1 MSLTLRQIRYFLAA
15 VETGKLSAAASECGV
30 SQSAITL
37 SLKALEDQ
45 LGVQLFERTPSGV
58 NLTAEGF
65 LFLPKARNVLASVSE
80 ATGSFRRREG
90 KAAGRIR
97 VGVTYTVIGYFLAP
111 HLARIRRRFPDVEIR
126 IEQLDRPALEDA
138 LIAGKL
144 DLAVMLVSN
153 VDKTDAISIQVLER
167 SPRRLWLSPG
177 HELLREK
184 TVTLADVAPH
194 PYILLTVDEAAHT
207 AFRYWNKA
215 ALTPNVILET
225 SSVEAVRSLVAN
237 GMGVTIL
244 SDMVYRPWSLEGERI
259 EIRNIDDRVPSMDIG
274 LAWRTGSEQTSAV
287 REFISFLQIAYSRPP
302 LA

>member
-45 LGVQLFERTPSGV
+45 LGVQLFERTPNGV
-58 NLTAEGF
+58 NLTADGF
-65 LFLPKARNVLASVSE
+65 LFLPKARDVLASVSE
-80 ATGSFRRREG
+80 ATRSFRRGAG
-90 KAAGRIR
+90 KAAGEIR

-111 HLARIRRRFPDVEIR
+111 HLARIRRRLPDVGIR

-138 LIAGKL
+138 LIADRL
-144 DLAVMLVSN
+144 DLAVMLISN
-153 VDKTDAISIQVLER
+153 LGRTDAISTQVLER
-167 SPRRLWLSPG
+167 SPRRLWLPPG

-194 PYILLTVDEAAHT
+194 PYILLTVDEAAQT
-207 AFRYWNKA
+207 AFRYWNRA
-215 ALTPNVILET
+215 ALVPNVMLET
-225 SSVEAVRSLVAN
+225 SSVEAVRSLVAS
-237 GMGVTIL
+237 GVGVTIL

-274 LAWRTGSEQTSAV
+274 LAWRTGSEHAPAV
-287 REFISFLQIAYSRPP
+287 REFMSFLQVTYSRPP
-302 LA
+302 MT